1 MIKKV
6 KNNELWT
13 YVISD
18 LNDEEIVGT
27 FYKKELQKRN
37 QKEFR
42 VEKVIKRKGIE
53 IELCWFKNCFKCWY
67 IRFYGKKTYL
77 GNLKFNVDKLDI
89 DKLKNV
95 QSNLTS
101 LKSKVNKLVPTPVNL
116 GKLSDLVKS
125 DVAKKD
131 VYNAQIKNI

>member
-1 MIKKV
+1 MLIHQI
-6 KNNELWT
+6 LW
-13 YVISD
+13 
-18 LNDEEIVGT
+18 
-27 FYKKELQKRN
+27 
-37 QKEFR
+37 
-42 VEKVIKRKGIE
+42 
-53 IELCWFKNCFKCWY
+53 
-67 IRFYGKKTYL
+67 KKTYL